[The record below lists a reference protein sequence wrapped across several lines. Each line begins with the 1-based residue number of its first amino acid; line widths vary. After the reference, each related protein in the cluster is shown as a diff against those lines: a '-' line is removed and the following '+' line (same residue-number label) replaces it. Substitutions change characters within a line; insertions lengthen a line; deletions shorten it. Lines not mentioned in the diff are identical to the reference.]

1 MDKLVAII
9 MAVLAV
15 VLLASVLI
23 FGNGGLMEKIG
34 NKSDYVGEQIDASGY
49 RGYGSN

>member
-15 VLLASVLI
+15 VLLMAVLV
-23 FGNGGLMEKIG
+23 FGGGGLMEKIG
-34 NKSDYVGEQIDASGY
+34 EKSDYVGEQIDASDFRNFGA
-49 RGYGSN
+49 N